1 MKRKNEMKPRAR
13 SFVSFVFALTAC
25 AAVGAPSVLAQNAA
39 EPPASGPAASN
50 RSTWIGPEDTIT
62 VFALNAEE
70 ISKPWRVS
78 AAGELN
84 LPVVGRIQAA
94 GMTVEQLEQA
104 IATRLETYMYR
115 PQVTVYVSEKRSH
128 PVTVTGAVE
137 KPGIVQMR
145 GPMSLFDVLVLAGSP
160 KGAGPLLTLTRRKE
174 QGLIPYPGAN
184 WNEDKTSSSIR
195 LDVRQAMSGHA
206 RESLLT
212 VLANDQISIEA
223 GKMEK
228 LVYIS
233 GEVNRPGAI
242 ELATQSRVSITK
254 VVAMAG
260 GLTRTSSAKKTM
272 IRRVNAQGIET
283 AVSFVDLN
291 KILSGKARDI
301 ELGEGDIVIVPSNQI
316 RSYLQSATTS
326 AVSTGIW
333 ILGSL

>member
-1 MKRKNEMKPRAR
+1 MKNEMTIRAR
-13 SFVSFVFALTAC
+13 FVCSVFML
-25 AAVGAPSVLAQNAA
+25 AAYAAAGAPSLSAQSA
-39 EPPASGPAASN
+39 EPPAGGPAASK
-50 RSTWIGPEDTIT
+50 RTWIGPEDTVT

-84 LPVVGRIQAA
+84 LPIVGRIQAA
-94 GMTVEQLEQA
+94 GMTVEELEQTITA
-104 IATRLETYMYR
+104 RLEPYMHR
-115 PQVTVYVSEKRSH
+115 PQVTAYVSEKRSH

-145 GPMSLFDVLVLAGSP
+145 GPMPLFDVLVLAGSP
-160 KGAGPLLTLTRRKE
+160 KEAGPVLTLTRHKE
-174 QGLIPYPGAN
+174 QGLIPYPGAA
-184 WNEDKTSSSIR
+184 WNAEKTSSSVR
-195 LDVRQAMSGHA
+195 LDVRQVMSGHGRQA
-206 RESLLT
+206 ELI
-212 VLANDQISIEA
+212 VLANDQISIEP

-233 GEVNRPGAI
+233 GEVTRPGAI

-260 GLTRTSSAKKTM
+260 GLTRTASAKKTM

-283 AVSFVDLN
+283 AISFIDLN

-301 ELGEGDIVIVPSNQI
+301 EVGEGDIVIVPSNQF
-316 RSYLQSATTS
+316 RSYLQSAGTS
-326 AVSTGIW
+326 ALTTGIW
-333 ILGSL
+333 ILGTL